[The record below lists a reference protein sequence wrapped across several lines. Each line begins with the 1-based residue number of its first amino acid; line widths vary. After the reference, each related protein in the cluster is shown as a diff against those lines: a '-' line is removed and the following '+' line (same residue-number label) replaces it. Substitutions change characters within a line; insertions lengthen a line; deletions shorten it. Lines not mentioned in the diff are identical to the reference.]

1 MTSECKWVMDD
12 INAYNQEL
20 AAVLQQD
27 VSKEI
32 SDFSSIG
39 DEEETNLMM
48 EENDVEDITK

>member
-1 MTSECKWVMDD
+1 MMDD